1 MRQVVQVE
9 ASQCNACGTCI
20 TACPHGALDLVMG
33 RSKLVNDA
41 LCAGDGA
48 CVEVCSALWLELRE
62 AAPFDAAAVQRRR
75 EKRARLSALAED

>member
-1 MRQVVQVE
+1 
-9 ASQCNACGTCI
+9 
-20 TACPHGALDLVMG
+20 MG